1 MKIPHCLRHAYDLR
15 DSSQASFPST
25 LGYNVQWV
33 LNNCCRVTELFF
45 HFLWPLS
52 IWFISMSLVRHKF
65 ETAILISHAL
75 LLCWWSLKFLNSSAS
90 LARPVTIT
98 LLIWTESY
106 NQMPVACMDC
116 ATFCIDFGTS
126 EFPKST
132 SHSKSLSHFSFKFN
146 NHT

>member
-75 LLCWWSLKFLNSSAS
+75 LLCWWSLQFLNSSAS

-98 LLIWTESY
+98 LL
-106 NQMPVACMDC
+106 NMDWELHSNASGMHGLC
-116 ATFCIDFGTS
+116 HILYRFWYLWVSQINISQQVPLTFQ
-126 EFPKST
+126 
-132 SHSKSLSHFSFKFN
+132 L
-146 NHT
+146 

>member
-75 LLCWWSLKFLNSSAS
+75 LLCWWSLQFLNSSAS
-90 LARPVTIT
+90 PARPVTIT
-98 LLIWTESY
+98 LL
-106 NQMPVACMDC
+106 NMDWELHSNASGMHGLC
-116 ATFCIDFGTS
+116 HILYRFWYLWVSQINISQQVPLTFQ
-126 EFPKST
+126 
-132 SHSKSLSHFSFKFN
+132 L
-146 NHT
+146 